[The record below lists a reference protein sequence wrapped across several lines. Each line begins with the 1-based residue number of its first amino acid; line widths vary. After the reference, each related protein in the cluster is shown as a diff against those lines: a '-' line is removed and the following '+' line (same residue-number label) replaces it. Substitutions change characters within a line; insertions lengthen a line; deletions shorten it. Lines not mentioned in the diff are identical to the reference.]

1 MGHTFQT
8 SDEQYAKLAAYAA
21 QRGQTP
27 ETLFQEWLSMIARD
41 TEKLLSVSN
50 VKPNG
55 KERQAGR
62 EQDTLRSPL
71 LQVAGMFAIGQHD
84 WADRHDE
91 YLAETYLESHADS
104 E

>member
-1 MGHTFQT
+1 MRHTFQT
-8 SDEQYAKLAAYAA
+8 SDEQYEKLTAYAA

-27 ETLFQEWLSMIARD
+27 ETLFQEWVSTIIRD
-41 TEKLLSVSN
+41 TEKLPSVSN

-55 KERQAGR
+55 KEWQAGR

-71 LQVAGMFAIGQHD
+71 LRVAGMFAISQHD

-91 YLAETYLESHADS
+91 DLAETYLESHADS

>member
-41 TEKLLSVSN
+41 TEKLPSVNTVNPS
-50 VKPNG
+50 G
-55 KERQAGR
+55 KEWQTGH
-62 EQDTLRSPL
+62 EEEVFSSPL
-71 LQVAGMFAIGQHD
+71 LQVAGMFAIGEQG